1 MITDGSQ
8 QSSQRQSYSAVSG
21 FGLKSNKDD
30 VVVLPGKSSKPK
42 QLCQNF
48 LICSFVQTLP
58 VRECWPSRFPQTQG
72 EGNRSR
78 RIKISKHS
86 LYFLAVAIFLE
97 WGSLIPLSFGLRSR
111 ALERLIFDNHCQFPH
126 SFQKNRFSENRST
139 PSEVILRLLILIPK

>member
-1 MITDGSQ
+1 MPDFQVSLDSIRALQSPINILHPSFTFQGFFSFHLLFLCPKYYACPRYLKQETMITDGSQ

-58 VRECWPSRFPQTQG
+58 VRECWPSRFPQT
-72 EGNRSR
+72 
-78 RIKISKHS
+78 
-86 LYFLAVAIFLE
+86 
-97 WGSLIPLSFGLRSR
+97 
-111 ALERLIFDNHCQFPH
+111 
-126 SFQKNRFSENRST
+126 
-139 PSEVILRLLILIPK
+139 